1 MIRMLRKLRSR
12 RLFRRARAADTRCD
26 AERYRSTLP
35 ALETRDEGAMR
46 ALAEQRDTA
55 PEVLYYLAADP
66 EPAIRRAVAENQA
79 TPIQADQLLCG
90 DSDDSVRCALAQKIG
105 RLVPDLDRDAQEKLY
120 AQAIELLERLANDHL
135 PQVRRIVAEE
145 IKHCRT
151 VPRGLVRRL
160 AHDVESVV
168 CTPVLE
174 YSPLLQDEDLIEII
188 AATTAEG
195 ALNAIARRDPVGDA
209 VSDAIFAT
217 VDIPAVATLLANPN
231 ARIRAETLDQ
241 IVEQAEGVRDW
252 HAPLVMRAELSL
264 RAVRRIAGFIG
275 SALVEELV
283 RRHGLDAETA
293 VALARQVRARLR
305 EAQFESLSAD
315 AAVDSSALPAT
326 LDDDTVTDAV
336 EAGRADLVT
345 LALAQLAG
353 VPTETASSILA
364 TRNGRAITALV
375 WKAGLGMRVA
385 VRLQQNLL
393 RLPPGKVVNARDGL
407 YYPLTREEMILQLEL
422 FGIACRGFRSR

>member
-1 MIRMLRKLRSR
+1 MIRMLRRLRGR
-12 RLFRRARAADTRCD
+12 RLFRRARAADARCD

-46 ALAEQRDTA
+46 ALAQQRDTA

-66 EPAIRRAVAENQA
+66 EPAIRRAVAQNQA

-105 RLVPDLDRDAQEKLY
+105 RLVPDLDQDAQEKLY
-120 AQAIELLERLANDHL
+120 AQAVELLERLANDHL

-217 VDIPAVATLLANPN
+217 VDIPAVAALLANPN

-241 IVEQAEGVRDW
+241 IVEQAESVRDW

-283 RRHGLDAETA
+283 RRHGLEAVTA

-315 AAVDSSALPAT
+315 AAADSSVLPAT